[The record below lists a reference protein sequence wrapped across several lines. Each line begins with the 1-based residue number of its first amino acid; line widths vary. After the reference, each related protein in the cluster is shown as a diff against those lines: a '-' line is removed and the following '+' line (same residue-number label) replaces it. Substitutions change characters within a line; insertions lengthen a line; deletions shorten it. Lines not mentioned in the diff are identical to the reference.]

1 VREQDDGRRQIWTYE
16 LASGKGVQLTR
27 DGDHWAPMWARSGHA
42 LVYAKATSI
51 GSDLIMQALD
61 GGQPVRLGGNDNRLF
76 PVAFADAD
84 QTLIVSQPGA
94 PSKMPIAL
102 RTPREAALSPD
113 GRWLAFAA
121 QQPGTFQVFI
131 QSHPPTGEPRQV
143 TSDGGRYPVWSH
155 DGRQLFYRRPTAM
168 YSVAIDTA
176 RGLTWK
182 APQRLFE
189 GLVVGVGPEYDVAPD
204 GRFVTIIPDPQE
216 RAPRP
221 LNVIMNWASELLT
234 RVPIRR

>member
-1 VREQDDGRRQIWTYE
+1 
-16 LASGKGVQLTR
+16 
-27 DGDHWAPMWARSGHA
+27 MWARSGHA

-84 QTLIVSQPGA
+84 QTLIVSEMPPSDDYFLSQLTVGQPGA